1 MLTGFTS
8 GLLLIT
14 LSELGDKTF
23 FIGAILAMRHSR
35 RWVFLGVVLALVG
48 MTILSVG
55 LGQVATLFPQ
65 RYVHAIAIA
74 LFFGFGLKLLYDAA
88 QMPDTTVGEEEAEAL
103 EAVNNCTQIDSSR
116 LLWRMVVVQALV
128 LTFTAEWGDRTQ
140 IATMTLATTNHPLGV
155 IVGASLG
162 HTICAAIA
170 VTIGRLMASQIS
182 EKMLT
187 AIGGALFVLFGILA
201 VYGRF

>member
-1 MLTGFTS
+1 MLTGFTA

-23 FIGAILAMRHSR
+23 FIGAILAMRYPR

-55 LGQVATLFPQ
+55 LGQLAALFPQ
-65 RYVHAIAIA
+65 HYVKNIAIA
-74 LFFGFGLKLLYDAA
+74 LFFGFGLKLLYDASK
-88 QMPDTTVGEEEAEAL
+88 MPAAATGEEEAEAL
-103 EAVNNCTQIDSSR
+103 EAVNGCAQIDSAR
-116 LLWRMVVVQALV
+116 MLWRMVVLQALA

-155 IVGASLG
+155 VVGASLG
-162 HTICAAIA
+162 HAICAAIA
-170 VTIGRLMASQIS
+170 ITIGRLMASRIS
-182 EKMLT
+182 ERMLT
-187 AIGGALFVLFGILA
+187 AIGGGLFVLFGILA
-201 VYGRF
+201 VYGQF